1 MRKRRQRWGRS
12 RARRSGWEKRFKLR
26 TPIYSETASYG
37 HMGRDS
43 KVVTKTFKSAGREKT
58 VKVKLF
64 PWEDLNALGVVKKA
78 FKL

>member
-1 MRKRRQRWGRS
+1 MAETGKKWFVI
-12 RARRSGWEKRFKLR
+12 RAISGKEKK
-26 TPIYSETASYG
+26 
-37 HMGRDS
+37 
-43 KVVTKTFKSAGREKT
+43 